1 MSMGSEEETTDE
13 PDEPDEDPDEVK
25 LLGVEAAVEEG
36 EAVLVLPVLLV
47 LLLWLGSILASGRVA
62 VIQG

>member
-25 LLGVEAAVEEG
+25 LLGVDAAVEEG
-36 EAVLVLPVLLV
+36 EAVLVLPVLV

>member
-25 LLGVEAAVEEG
+25 LLGVEAAIEEG
-36 EAVLVLPVLLV
+36 EAVLVLPVLV

>member
-36 EAVLVLPVLLV
+36 EAVLVLPVLV